1 MHSDSL
7 IETIKNR
14 REMLQVTQEVLA
26 ELSGVGLRTL
36 KQFESG
42 KGNPTLETLN
52 KLGDALGLELTFI
65 VKEIVTIHPFFNYR
79 YL

>member
-1 MHSDSL
+1 MHANQL

-14 REMLQVTQEVLA
+14 REMLQVTQEMLA
-26 ELSGVGLRTL
+26 DLSGVGLRTL

-52 KLGDALGLELTFI
+52 KLADALGLELTFA
-65 VKEIVTIHPFFNYR
+65 VKEI
-79 YL
+79 